1 VANELQTLFQTVDE
15 ASMETTCHEM
25 HCLHCAAVLPSSDLA
40 DGWCSACGKRLP
52 SSIQASRSYAATLP
66 AGDPEAGLDLN
77 RLVCGGVIIV
87 LTCLVAGIF
96 VFGALS

>member
-1 VANELQTLFQTVDE
+1 
-15 ASMETTCHEM
+15 METTCHEM
-25 HCLHCAAVLPSSDLA
+25 HCLHCAAVLPSNDLA
-40 DGWCSACGKRLP
+40 EGWCNACGKRLP

-66 AGDPEAGLDLN
+66 AGDPASEGLDLN

-87 LTCLVAGIF
+87 LSSLVAGVF